1 MIGTEAPITIRI
13 EVRWLHKIDDFL
25 FDGTLLKKTIRKGN
39 STARPQDTSIVYYA
53 LEMLAADGSTL
64 KKDEAFDLEQ
74 EDLAKLQQLSQVRRN
89 YLDEYRVSKML
100 KRILYRTKPLEI
112 AEVTCNN
119 RQLVQYGDDYKDF
132 LEVYGGKVPEPL
144 KLRIKMLNFT
154 EGKTAYNMNADEKLF
169 HYERK
174 RKVGIQLLNDGQFH
188 KAKK

>member
-1 MIGTEAPITIRI
+1 
-13 EVRWLHKIDDFL
+13 
-25 FDGTLLKKTIRKGN
+25 
-39 STARPQDTSIVYYA
+39 
-53 LEMLAADGSTL
+53 
-64 KKDEAFDLEQ
+64 
-74 EDLAKLQQLSQVRRN
+74 
-89 YLDEYRVSKML
+89 ML

-144 KLRIKMLNFT
+144 KLRVKMLNFT

-188 KAKK
+188 KAKKEFEEINTYFEYGVEGEEDKLKLREPHMASLMNTSLCCSKLADFPGVISVCKRIKDIRPSEKCIYRLASAYGEIG